1 MVARIL
7 VIEDDRVIAEVL
19 QSYLRGAGH
28 EVEWC
33 ADGTTA
39 AASWARQPPDLV
51 VLDLMLPGLSGLEL
65 LRRHRRSGHPAPVL
79 VLSALGDEEDR
90 LVGFET
96 GADDYVVKPFSPR
109 ELVLRVDALLRRS
122 AHVAAVPAAA
132 RPVEVGPLR
141 LDPAAREVRRSGT
154 PVALTMREFDL
165 LLFLASHPGQTF
177 SKAALLQRVWGWDFG
192 DTSTVTVHVRRV
204 REKIETDPSA
214 PVLLITVGRSGY
226 RMVRADELAGT
237 PPPDTDVRE
246 R

>member
-7 VIEDDRVIAEVL
+7 VVEDDRVIAEVL

-28 EVEWC
+28 DVEWC
-33 ADGTTA
+33 ADGSTA
-39 AASWARQPPDLV
+39 ASRWARHPPDLV

-79 VLSALGDEEDR
+79 VLSARGDEEDR

-109 ELVLRVDALLRRS
+109 ELVLRVEALLRRS
-122 AHVAAVPAAA
+122 AHPALGPPAD
-132 RPVEVGPLR
+132 RPIEVGPLR
-141 LDPAAREVRRSGT
+141 LDVAAREVRRAGT
-154 PVALTMREFDL
+154 PLALTMREFDL
-165 LLFLASHPGQTF
+165 LLFLAQHPGQTF
-177 SKAALLQRVWGWDFG
+177 SKAELLQRVWGWDFG

-214 PVLLITVGRSGY
+214 PVLLLTVGRAGY
-226 RMVRADELAGT
+226 RMARSDELT
-237 PPPDTDVRE
+237 TIPDA
-246 R
+246 

>member
-1 MVARIL
+1 MPARIL
-7 VIEDDRVIAEVL
+7 VVEDDRVIAEVL
-19 QSYLRGAGH
+19 QSYLSSAGH

-39 AASWARQPPDLV
+39 ATRWVRQPPDLI

-79 VLSALGDEEDR
+79 VLSARGDEEDR

-122 AHVAAVPAAA
+122 AHPAPGPVAD
-132 RPVEVGPLR
+132 RPIAVGPLR
-141 LDPAAREVRRSGT
+141 LDLAAREVRRAGT
-154 PVALTMREFDL
+154 PLALTMREFDL
-165 LLFLASHPGQTF
+165 LVYLAQHPGQTF
-177 SKAALLQRVWGWDFG
+177 SKAELLQRVWGWDFG

-214 PVLLITVGRSGY
+214 PVLLLTVGRAGY
-226 RMVRADELAGT
+226 RMARPDELAAGPDA
-237 PPPDTDVRE
+237 PPDVRE